1 MRRLVAL
8 LRGINVG
15 GSNRLPMADLRATMH
30 ELGFANVAT
39 HIQSGNIVFDH
50 PDDVDERTVA
60 DRIAAALVERH
71 GLTVPVI
78 VRTGSELAGVT
89 VRHPDAGGPIEST
102 LLHVVFLDA
111 APEPD
116 MLDSIDAARFAPDRF
131 TVDGREVF
139 VTYPNGS
146 ARSKL
151 TIEVFERA
159 FGCRATAR
167 NLNTVAKLADI
178 I

>member
-1 MRRLVAL
+1 MTRLVAL

-15 GSNRLPMADLRATMH
+15 GSNRLAMADLRATMH
-30 ELGFANVAT
+30 ELGFADVAT

-50 PDDVDERTVA
+50 ADDVDERTVA
-60 DRIAAALVERH
+60 DRIAKALVERH
-71 GLTVPVI
+71 RLSVPVI
-78 VRTGSELAGVT
+78 VRTGSELAGV
-89 VRHPDAGGPIEST
+89 VGRHPDAGGPIGST
-102 LLHVVFLDA
+102 LLHVVFLDT
-111 APEPD
+111 APDPD
-116 MLDSIDAARFAPDRF
+116 TVDSIDATRFAPDRF

-159 FGCRATAR
+159 FGRRATAR
-167 NLNTVAKLADI
+167 NLNTVAKLTELI
-178 I
+178 